1 MYKCAPLILLV
12 TLLSAFAEK
21 KKVQA
26 GFRVLSPP
34 AEQVVNSSMED
45 FHWLSSHEQ
54 DQIIY

>member
-1 MYKCAPLILLV
+1 MYKCAPFILLV

-21 KKVQA
+21 KKYRQ
-26 GFRVLSPP
+26 VLSPP
-34 AEQVVNSSMED
+34 AEHIVNSSMED